1 MSAERPI
8 SLGFLGA
15 LAALGAAVPAFYR
28 EEVLAAPLAPLVAA
42 TARVTHWLI
51 GLAGMSAELDGVTI
65 SAPGGFAYEVYF
77 RCTGFLPV
85 VCLAVAV
92 LAHPAPWRRRLAGLL
107 VGVPVLL
114 GLNLVRLVHL
124 FQLGV
129 SWPQVFEVAHSV
141 VWEAAIVV
149 AVASVFLGYLA
160 WCGAAG
166 GSAGRRPV
174 PGRAVAA
181 GAGR

>member
-1 MSAERPI
+1 MTAERPT
-8 SLGFLGA
+8 SLGSLGA
-15 LAALGAAVPAFYR
+15 LAALGVAVPAFYR
-28 EEVLAAPLAPLVAA
+28 EAVLAAPLEPAVAV

-51 GLAGMSAELDGVTI
+51 GLAGMSAELDDATI

-85 VCLAVAV
+85 ICVAVAI
-92 LAHPAPWRRRLAGLL
+92 LAHPAPWRRRLAGLA

-114 GLNLVRLVHL
+114 GLNFVRLVHL

-129 SWPQVFEVAHSV
+129 SRPEVFDVAHSV

-160 WCGAAG
+160 WCEPAAG
-166 GSAGRRPV
+166 GGDRR
-174 PGRAVAA
+174 AALAQVAA
-181 GAGR
+181 AARR